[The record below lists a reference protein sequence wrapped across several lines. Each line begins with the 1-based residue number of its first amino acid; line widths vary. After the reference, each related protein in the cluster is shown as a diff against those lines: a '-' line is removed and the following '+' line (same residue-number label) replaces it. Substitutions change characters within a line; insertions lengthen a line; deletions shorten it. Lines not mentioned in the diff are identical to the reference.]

1 MAKENR
7 IIILKL
13 TEDEFDIVQE
23 CIEHISANERSFDK
37 EYENILKSVAEK
49 FNAEYIEDANLNYD
63 NWHEEEEEI

>member
-1 MAKENR
+1 MTKENG
-7 IIILKL
+7 IITLKL

-37 EYENILKSVAEK
+37 EYENILKSVAKK

-63 NWHEEEEEI
+63 SWNKDED

>member
-1 MAKENR
+1 MKE
-7 IIILKL
+7 ITLKL
-13 TEDEFDIVQE
+13 TEDEFAIAQE

-63 NWHEEEEEI
+63 SWHEDEEEI